1 MSAPAPP
8 PQPNPAPTNVWSAVA
23 KAYVRNIAP
32 GFKPAVERLCRY
44 AGIKKGD
51 RVLDI
56 GCGPGTASFAAVH
69 QGADVTGVDAS
80 AEMIAMAKE
89 ITGTRREYT
98 FLEGDMHSLPVPDG
112 GFEAVISSFGVV
124 LATNPPKAVA
134 EMARVLVP
142 GGRMAILVWPRAG
155 VLARYYDLLD
165 KHLPYPRDTGRVD
178 QHRWA
183 DLNIVRGWLADQ
195 FDAVASAEVEVPLI
209 AKTQAAAWDMLKTS
223 TARVAP
229 LYEQL
234 SPEAKAVLD
243 KEMLELFRGYKK
255 PDGTVSW
262 PRKALMI
269 RATKHVEVVP
279 QSNTLF
285 RSIIAVLG
293 GYMASA
299 LVASIATGIAGKAML
314 PSVTAAPT
322 ESYLIASLVL
332 GLLAS
337 VLGGWLTAKLAPNE
351 GWKHLGGLA
360 GLALVVSVLTNI
372 KVPMLPLWFKV
383 ASAAAVLA
391 GVGIGGLVKVGL
403 PKKEP

>member
-1 MSAPAPP
+1 
-8 PQPNPAPTNVWSAVA
+8 
-23 KAYVRNIAP
+23 
-32 GFKPAVERLCRY
+32 LCRY

-69 QGADVTGVDAS
+69 QGADVIGVDS
-80 AEMIAMAKE
+80 SPEMIAIAKE

-98 FLEGDMHSLPVPDG
+98 FLEGDVHSLPVPDG
-112 GFEAVISSFGVV
+112 SVEVVISSFGVV

-165 KHLPYPRDTGRVD
+165 KHLPDPPGTGRVD

-183 DLNIVRGWLADQ
+183 DLNIVRGWLANS
-195 FDAVASAEVEVPLI
+195 FDAVASAEVEVPFT
-209 AKTQAAAWDMLKTS
+209 AKTQAAAWDALKTS

-229 LYEQL
+229 AYEQL
-234 SPEAKAVLD
+234 SPEAKAALD

-279 QSNTLF
+279 KSNTLF

-293 GYMASA
+293 GYLAMAV
-299 LVASIATGIAGKAML
+299 VAGITTGIATKAML
-314 PSVTAAPT
+314 PSVTAPPT
-322 ESYLIASLVL
+322 ESYLMVNLVL
-332 GLLAS
+332 GLVAS
-337 VLGGWLTAKLAPNE
+337 GLGGWLTAKLAPNE
-351 GWKHLGGLA
+351 IWRHVGALA
-360 GLALVVSVLTNI
+360 GLTLVLGALSGVTNH
-372 KVPMLPLWFKV
+372 VQPLWYKFAIV
-383 ASAAAVLA
+383 AAGVL
-391 GVGIGGLVKVGL
+391 GVGIGGLVKVGIRAGTE
-403 PKKEP
+403 KA